1 MIIRHSR
8 DVPPGTYAGVPEGVQ
23 MRELITERDGAPNFS
38 MRVFDIEPG
47 KSTPFHTHAWEHE
60 VFIIEGTGKV
70 RTEGKETPFIKGD
83 SVFVAPHELHCFVA
97 DPASPVRLICCVPA
111 KNQCKL

>member
-1 MIIRHSR
+1 MILKHSK
-8 DVPPGTYAGVPEGVQ
+8 DVPPGTYAGVPDGVQ

-60 VFIIEGTGKV
+60 VFIVEGTGTV
-70 RTEGKETPFIKGD
+70 RTEGKETPFTKGD
-83 SVFVAPHELHCFVA
+83 SVFVAPHELHCFTA
-97 DPASPVRLICCVPA
+97 DPGTPVRMICCVPS